1 LPHFTDFAKIQSG
14 NSRGTRLTSNLK
26 AAQLKQIPA
35 TPGVYLMKDA
45 EGDILYVGKAAN
57 LQQRVRSY
65 FNAGQKL
72 SPKLQRMVAQVDN
85 FDFFVTGSE
94 QEALILELTL
104 IKRHRPHYNVRL
116 KDDKTFP
123 YLKIDINEDWPRV
136 HITRRLEED
145 GGRYFGPFASAKSVR
160 QTLKVLKG
168 IFPFRSCRKSIT
180 GTDLRPCLEYH
191 IHHCLGPCIGI
202 VSEKEYAKVI
212 KQIILFL
219 EGKQEMVAQELQN
232 KMDKAAEVLD
242 FEKAALLRDQIQAI
256 DRIIE
261 GQRIAT
267 TVSGEQ
273 DVIAFASDK
282 DQAYVQVFFI
292 RSGKL
297 IGRESF
303 VLQGVRSEEPKQ
315 IITNFIKQFY
325 TSVPHIPPLLLLQ
338 YPVEDRTIIEN
349 WLRSKRGAKV
359 HIQTPRRGTKKQ
371 LVGIVAENAQQGLE
385 QLKIKQLA
393 APAALATALAEIKG
407 KLHLPRL
414 PSRME
419 SYDISNIQGTGA
431 VGSMV
436 VFEEGKPKP
445 SHYRR
450 FRIKT
455 VSGTNDYAMLQE
467 VIKRR
472 FKRSL
477 KSDTSTPN
485 TWAILP
491 DLVFIDGGKG
501 QLNSVLVAMHEV
513 GADSVPTASLAK
525 ENEEIFVPQKRE
537 PIILPRSS
545 PGLRLL
551 QRLRDEAH
559 RFALGY
565 HQKIRRRQTFT
576 STLDA
581 IPGIGPKRKRT
592 LLKQFGSVR
601 TIRKASV
608 EELAAVEGI
617 THSQARKIKEHL

>member
-1 LPHFTDFAKIQSG
+1 M
-14 NSRGTRLTSNLK
+14 TSNLI
-26 AAQLKQIPA
+26 AGQLRQLPPS
-35 TPGVYLMKDA
+35 PGVYLMRDA
-45 EGDILYVGKAAN
+45 EGNILYVGKAAN
-57 LQQRVRSY
+57 LHHRVRSY
-65 FNAGQKL
+65 FSAGQKL
-72 SPKLQRMVAQVDN
+72 SPKLERLVARVDD
-85 FDFFVTGSE
+85 FDFFVTTSE
-94 QEALILELTL
+94 QEALILELNL

-136 HITRRLEED
+136 YITRRLEEN

-168 IFPFRSCRKSIT
+168 IFPFRSCRKAIT

-202 VSEKEYAKVI
+202 VSKEEYAEVI
-212 KQIILFL
+212 KQVILFL
-219 EGKQEMVAQELQN
+219 EGKQEMVVQELQSEM
-232 KMDKAAEVLD
+232 KEAAEALD
-242 FEKAALLRDQIQAI
+242 FEKAVLLRDQIQAI
-256 DRIIE
+256 DRVIE

-267 TVSGEQ
+267 TVKGEQ

-303 VLQGVRSEEPKQ
+303 VLQGTRSEQPEQ
-315 IITNFIKQFY
+315 IMTNFIKQFY
-325 TSVPHIPPLLLLQ
+325 NSAPHIPLLLLLQ
-338 YPVEDRTIIEN
+338 YAVEDKTIIED
-349 WLRSKRGAKV
+349 WLQSKRGAKV
-359 HIQTPRRGTKKQ
+359 HIQVPRRGTKKQ
-371 LVGIVAENAQQGLE
+371 LVRIVAENAQQGLE

-393 APAALATALAEIKG
+393 APTALAAALAEIKRE
-407 KLHLPRL
+407 LHLSRL

-419 SYDISNIQGTGA
+419 GYDISNIGGTAA

-455 VSGTNDYAMLQE
+455 VSGADDYAMLQE
-467 VIKRR
+467 VVKRR

-477 KSDTSTPN
+477 KSDASTPN
-485 TWAILP
+485 TWTILP
-491 DLVFIDGGKG
+491 DLVLIDGGKG
-501 QLNSVLVAMHEV
+501 QLNSVLAAMHEV
-513 GADSVPTASLAK
+513 GASSVPTASLAK

-537 PIILPRSS
+537 PIVLPHSS
-545 PGLRLL
+545 PGLQLL

-565 HQKIRRRQTFT
+565 HRRIHKKKTFA
-576 STLDA
+576 SALDT
-581 IPGIGPKRKRT
+581 IPNIGPKRKRA
-592 LLKQFGSVR
+592 LLKQFGSVQA
-601 TIRKASV
+601 IREASI
-608 EELAAVEGI
+608 EELATTRGMSKNLAQKV
-617 THSQARKIKEHL
+617 KEYL